1 MKVSADRLNTV
12 EEYYFSTKLK
22 EVNSL
27 IKKGIP
33 IINLGI
39 GSPDLLPPSSAI
51 EALHDS
57 LKDQNANN
65 YQSYIGLEE
74 LRISI
79 SSKGKQK
86 LTIVA

>member
-27 IKKGIP
+27 IKICNP

-39 GSPDLLPPSSAI
+39 
-51 EALHDS
+51 
-57 LKDQNANN
+57 
-65 YQSYIGLEE
+65 
-74 LRISI
+74 
-79 SSKGKQK
+79 
-86 LTIVA
+86 